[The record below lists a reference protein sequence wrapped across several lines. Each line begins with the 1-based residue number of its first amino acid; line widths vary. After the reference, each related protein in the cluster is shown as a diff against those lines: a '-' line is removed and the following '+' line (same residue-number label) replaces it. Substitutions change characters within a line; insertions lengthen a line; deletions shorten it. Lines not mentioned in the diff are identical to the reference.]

1 MVPKTKN
8 RRSKR
13 KRTSTKNNNNSISK
27 KEPPPTNSKRNK
39 IEETEKKTQ
48 RNQRNQQ
55 LLNEQLLI
63 HAQQNELEE
72 VKRDLEQGADLNHV
86 NEARQSI
93 AYIAAA
99 VSNLDILRLLSK
111 HTHLQSIDGPLGAF
125 PQHIAA
131 DNGHLDA
138 LRILVQSEGAPQNQ
152 QTNGG
157 RTPLYMS
164 AQSNQAN
171 CVHFLLTDPSS
182 KADVLQHDMNQV
194 TPLAIACQ
202 LGCYDAVKLLVN
214 HVKPDLLEKML
225 RVSDCAGY
233 TPLHTAAWAGNRDI
247 VQLLME
253 KGGDPTARNYNDQSP
268 MDICE
273 DMTVRHMLAGRVY
286 INVNHFLP

>member
-1 MVPKTKN
+1 
-8 RRSKR
+8 
-13 KRTSTKNNNNSISK
+13 
-27 KEPPPTNSKRNK
+27 
-39 IEETEKKTQ
+39 
-48 RNQRNQQ
+48 
-55 LLNEQLLI
+55 
-63 HAQQNELEE
+63 
-72 VKRDLEQGADLNHV
+72 
-86 NEARQSI
+86 
-93 AYIAAA
+93 
-99 VSNLDILRLLSK
+99 
-111 HTHLQSIDGPLGAF
+111 
-125 PQHIAA
+125 
-131 DNGHLDA
+131 
-138 LRILVQSEGAPQNQ
+138 LRILIRPEGAPQNQ
-152 QTNGG
+152 LTSCG
-157 RTPLYMS
+157 RTPLYMA

-171 CVHFLLTDPSS
+171 CIHFLLTDPSS
-182 KADVLQHDMNQV
+182 KADVLQHDINQV

>member
-1 MVPKTKN
+1 LILKKKKKQTITM
-8 RRSKR
+8 
-13 KRTSTKNNNNSISK
+13 KRTTLSDLSPNRTGPN
-27 KEPPPTNSKRNK
+27 KRHK
-39 IEETEKKTQ
+39 PEQEKTQ
-48 RNQRNQQ
+48 QELNDQ
-55 LLNEQLLI
+55 LLS
-63 HAQQNELEE
+63 HAQQNDVEA
-72 VKRDLEQGADLNHV
+72 VKSDIEQGADLTYVNH
-86 NEARQSI
+86 NSQSI

-99 VSNLDILRLLSK
+99 VSSLDILRLLSK
-111 HTHLQSIDGPLGAF
+111 HTHLQSIAGPLGAF

-182 KADVLQHDMNQV
+182 KADVLQHDINQV

-273 DMTVRHMLAGRVY
+273 DMTARHILGGRVY
-286 INVNHFLP
+286 LNVDQFLQ

>member
-39 IEETEKKTQ
+39 IEETEKKT
-48 RNQRNQQ
+48 RNQQ

-182 KADVLQHDMNQV
+182 KADVLQHDINQV

-225 RVSDCAGY
+225 RVSWC
-233 TPLHTAAWAGNRDI
+233 
-247 VQLLME
+247 
-253 KGGDPTARNYNDQSP
+253 
-268 MDICE
+268 
-273 DMTVRHMLAGRVY
+273 
-286 INVNHFLP
+286 INI